1 MKYIKTYEELTQYS
15 LKSVLENNENN
26 PKIGDYVKISGDV
39 LEEKEA
45 HKSSVREELIE
56 FFDNYIGQVTDIEK
70 EQFFGYRVEFDNL
83 IPVFLYKKMMFAREE
98 IEYFSSDK
106 ETLEAILIGKKYN
119 L

>member
-1 MKYIKTYEELTQYS
+1 MLKYL
-15 LKSVLENNENN
+15 VMF
-26 PKIGDYVKISGDV
+26 

-45 HKSSVREELIE
+45 HKSPVREELIE

-98 IEYFSSDK
+98 IEYFFIQIRNIRR
-106 ETLEAILIGKKYN
+106 ILIGKKYN